1 MQIRKLII
9 FILFII
15 QGLQCQAQNLIANG
29 SFEDANTCTEAD
41 AQCSPEAWKTTS
53 PFLLTYS
60 GDKTN
65 RFVKFTIYN
74 PSVPNTRQ
82 YLQIKLLCPLQKNTK
97 YRFSFKLKASNL
109 QIESIGALFSDSII
123 FFNRDILINIK
134 PTIDFRNEIISVPK
148 RRKNAWNQFELNY
161 RAQGFEKYL
170 IIGNFQSDSEQKR
183 FFAEKPKNFT
193 NYLYGI
199 DDIELIPIDKIE
211 ICPEYEE
218 TKEILYNLNDRHPLK
233 KYNLFGDDVI
243 NELSRIPE
251 KTKIDTITLGNV
263 LFAFDSFELTTKGFN
278 HLDSLFNEIY
288 KENIESI
295 KIHGHTDSIGN
306 QKYNLRLSLDRANTI
321 KEFLSSKDLD
331 SLINEIQG
339 YGDKFPKESNK
350 TETGRQKNR
359 RVEVIIKYKQ
369 ISH

>member
-1 MQIRKLII
+1 MHIRKVLVI
-9 FILFII
+9 ILFII
-15 QGLQCQAQNLIANG
+15 KGLQCQAQNLIANG

-41 AQCSPEAWKTTS
+41 VQCSPEAWKTTS

-65 RFVKFTIYN
+65 RFVEFIIYN
-74 PSVPNTRQ
+74 PSVSNTRQ
-82 YLQIKLLCPLQKNTK
+82 YLQIKLLCQLQKNIN
-97 YRFSFKLKASNL
+97 YRFSFRLKASNL
-109 QIESIGALFSDSII
+109 HIESIGALFSDSII

-134 PTIDFRNEIISVPK
+134 PTIDFRNEILNVPK
-148 RRKNAWNQFELNY
+148 RYKNNWNQFELNY

-183 FFAEKPKNFT
+183 FFSDKPKKFT

-218 TKEILYNLNDRHPLK
+218 TKEQLYNLNDRHPPK
-233 KYNLFGDDVI
+233 RYNLFGDDEK
-243 NELSRIPE
+243 NDLTETPE

-263 LFAFDSFELTTKGFN
+263 LFAFDSFDLTTKGFN
-278 HLDSLFNEIY
+278 DLDSIFNEIH

-295 KIHGHTDSIGN
+295 KIHGHTDSIGD
-306 QKYNLRLSLDRANTI
+306 QQYNLRLSFDRANTI
-321 KEFLSSKDLD
+321 KEFLSTRDLD

-339 YGDKFPKESNK
+339 FGDKFPKESNK
-350 TETGRQKNR
+350 TETGRQNNR